1 MLRAVYLRQAAFLLK
16 GVWMVWIPL
25 LPLGLCS
32 KLSGPHD
39 DIIAIMFTPQLR
51 NVLSFL
57 HIYVI
62 TPHVIN

>member
-1 MLRAVYLRQAAFLLK
+1 MLRTVYQRQVAIMLK

-25 LPLGLCS
+25 FVFGLCS

-39 DIIAIMFTPQLR
+39 DVIVIMFAPQLR

-57 HIYVI
+57 HMYVI

>member
-1 MLRAVYLRQAAFLLK
+1 
-16 GVWMVWIPL
+16 MVWIPL
-25 LPLGLCS
+25 FLLGLCS

-39 DIIAIMFTPQLR
+39 DIIVIMFASQLR

-57 HIYVI
+57 HMYGI